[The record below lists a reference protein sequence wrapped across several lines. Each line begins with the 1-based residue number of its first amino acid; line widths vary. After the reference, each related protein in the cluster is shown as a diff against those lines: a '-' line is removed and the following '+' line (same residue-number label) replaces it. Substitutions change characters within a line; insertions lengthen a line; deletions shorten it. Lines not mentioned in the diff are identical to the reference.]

1 VGEATTDGDVG
12 EWGSEGVAGSSRA
25 RVGVGEI

>member
-12 EWGSEGVAGSSRA
+12 EWGSEGVAGSSR
-25 RVGVGEI
+25 VGVGEI